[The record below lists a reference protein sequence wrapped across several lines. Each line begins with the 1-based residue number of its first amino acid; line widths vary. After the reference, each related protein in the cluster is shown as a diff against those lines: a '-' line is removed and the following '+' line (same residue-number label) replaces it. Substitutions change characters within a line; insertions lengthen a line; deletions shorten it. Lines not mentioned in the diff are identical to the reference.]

1 MTQSLVLAMT
11 ENGAG
16 ALDLLER
23 ARRGDSAAFERLMG
37 MHERRVLRLA
47 LRLAG
52 HLEDAQDISQDVFLK
67 LHRELGR
74 FREAP
79 DLAAWLTRVTVNTSR
94 DYKRK
99 KKRSR
104 LVPIDDAP
112 AAWQSSL
119 PSPERIARQSQDVD
133 MLQAGLET
141 LGQGERVAIVLREIE
156 GLSTSEVASTLGLAE
171 STVRVQICTARVK
184 LRKFFDDAQRKR
196 A

>member
-1 MTQSLVLAMT
+1 MNQSLVLAMT

-16 ALDLLER
+16 DLDLLER
-23 ARRGDSAAFERLMG
+23 ARRGDAAAFEGLMR
-37 MHERRVLRLA
+37 MQERRVLRLA
-47 LRLAG
+47 LRLTG
-52 HLEDAQDISQDVFLK
+52 DLEDAQDVSQDVFLK
-67 LHRELGR
+67 LHRELVR

-79 DLAAWLTRVTVNTSR
+79 DLEAWLTRVTVNTCW
-94 DYKRK
+94 DYERK

-112 AAWQSSL
+112 AAWQSSS
-119 PSPERIARQSQDVD
+119 PSPETIARHSQNVD

-141 LGQGERVAIVLREIE
+141 LGQGERAAIVLRELE
-156 GLSTSEVASTLGLAE
+156 ELSTSEVASTLGLAE

-184 LRKFFDDAQRKR
+184 LRKFFETVQRKR